1 MSGVPPEQPT
11 LDDQPDGPE
20 PKLARAST
28 DAEPPASTEP
38 AFTIRELGTGDADIE
53 TVFPVINELRDQLS
67 LGTFSARY
75 RGMHQEDGYR
85 IVALFVGDQC
95 RAAAG
100 YRVILNLAH
109 GRSLYVDDLVTAA
122 QWRSHGYGA
131 ALLGYLVDLARE
143 RGLDAVRLDSGIQRE
158 DAHRFYEREGFAYVS
173 KHFRIG
179 FER

>member
-1 MSGVPPEQPT
+1 MSGVPPDQPT

-20 PKLARAST
+20 PKLPPAST
-28 DAEPPASTEP
+28 HAEPPASTEP